1 MADTVTPLTL
11 QSALGGLRITGAENP
26 YGMGLL
32 ALTQAAPSLY
42 NPYGKPGANFGI
54 ALGQALLSGLL
65 GYQAKKQATEESLQA
80 TNLASQLLN
89 TPSAQRASLL
99 EGLQQQGT
107 PVNVMSKLTEISP
120 LLLQSELAAK
130 AEQAAARQ
138 KLEQDIALE
147 YVEQTGN
154 LPAGFEKLQPLAE
167 AVGTPTITTPTISET
182 PGVSL
187 SGLNPKQRREIEQE
201 VAKEEIVKGPQRK
214 IEAFDKERQALTK
227 QGEAATQIVNMYN
240 SIEELMSQD
249 SLAADNEIARLGTK
263 IGDPTSIVSPSEAK
277 ARISVL
283 PVLEQY
289 AAELKKVSSGGST
302 LSDPARA
309 DLMKAFKVYVDA
321 SKSSYSSQAE
331 LAKNRLIANKFASPT
346 DPDLNTKLL
355 PFEIPSKTASEKAID
370 RLAEIKQEVNSPNI
384 TPQQRQNLITEAN
397 NLAQKYGKIWQLTR
411 AK

>member
-89 TPSAQRASLL
+89 TPSTQRASLL

-130 AEQAAARQ
+130 AEQAT
-138 KLEQDIALE
+138 KEQDIALE
-147 YVEQTGN
+147 YVKQTGN

-182 PGVSL
+182 PITSL

-227 QGEAATQIVNMYN
+227 QGETATQIVNMYN

-289 AAELKKVSSGGST
+289 AAELKKVGSGGST

-355 PFEIPSKTASEKAID
+355 PFEVPSKTASEKAID